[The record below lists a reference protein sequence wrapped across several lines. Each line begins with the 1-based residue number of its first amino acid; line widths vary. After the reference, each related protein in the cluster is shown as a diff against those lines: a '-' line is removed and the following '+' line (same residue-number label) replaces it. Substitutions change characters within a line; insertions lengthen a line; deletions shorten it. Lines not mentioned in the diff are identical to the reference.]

1 MIMMRKT
8 VCFYSMLTVS
18 LLMIGTQLNAQV
30 SDRAIVAAADTSFF
44 KPNTPEGWSIMLGY
58 LVSVGNDSVR
68 LEVVLFRED
77 SVAWNGMSRVGDIKD
92 KTYWPVMDRQFKI
105 LAGKDE
111 YQILIKSTGSVWLE
125 LKTGQLG
132 YTEKFIIPI
141 NVVYRR

>member
-1 MIMMRKT
+1 
-8 VCFYSMLTVS
+8 
-18 LLMIGTQLNAQV
+18 
-30 SDRAIVAAADTSFF
+30 
-44 KPNTPEGWSIMLGY
+44 MLGY